1 MKLKKAQREALLA
14 WIAEGLQSDEINK
27 RATLFEPTF
36 EVTRQQVDH
45 YRKTR
50 NIEIQK
56 LRKDGEYTALNT
68 GLAIREKRVELLQE
82 LAERM
87 RDDLLVKK
95 LLWTP
100 QVKGI
105 GGADNYERIDYEE
118 FNSAEVLQLRGVLDD
133 IAAEVNERVRR
144 QEVTG
149 KDGKPL
155 IPSPKFDLSNLS
167 DEEINAI
174 DHAVLTLE
182 RHSHS
187 DTSVKNGN

>member
-1 MKLKKAQREALLA
+1 MKLKKTQREALLA
-14 WIAEGLQSDEINK
+14 WVAEGLQSDEINK
-27 RATLFEPTF
+27 RAAVFDSPF

-50 NIEIQK
+50 KIEIEK
-56 LRKDGEYTALNT
+56 LRKVGEFTALNT

-105 GGADNYERIDYEE
+105 GGAENFERIDYEE
-118 FNSAEVLQLRGVLDD
+118 FNLAEVQQLRGVLDD
-133 IAAEVNERVRR
+133 IAAEVNERVKR

-149 KDGKPL
+149 RDGKPL

-174 DHAVLTLE
+174 DQAVLTLE

>member
-105 GGADNYERIDYEE
+105 GSADNYERIDYEE
-118 FNSAEVLQLRGVLDD
+118 FNSAEVQQLRGVLDD

-155 IPSPKFDLSNLS
+155 IPSTKFDLSNLS

-174 DHAVLTLE
+174 DQAVLTLE

>member
-1 MKLKKAQREALLA
+1 MKLKKTQREALLA

-174 DHAVLTLE
+174 DQAVLTLE

>member
-1 MKLKKAQREALLA
+1 MKLKKTQREALLV

-50 NIEIQK
+50 KIDIQK

-68 GLAIREKRVELLQE
+68 GLAVREKRVELLQE

-87 RDDLLVKK
+87 RYDLLVKN

-118 FNSAEVLQLRGVLDD
+118 FNSAEVQQLRGALDD

-149 KDGKPL
+149 KNGKPL
-155 IPSPKFDLSNLS
+155 IPSRKFDLSNLS

-174 DHAVLTLE
+174 DQAVLTLE
-182 RHSHS
+182 RHNHS
-187 DTSVKNGN
+187 DTSVKN